1 MAGRYNEADGHS
13 IKVGASQASAPRLFL
28 WCFSE
33 VDLGRDTTM
42 QTHKQNLSAL
52 LIAVGTLLSGLH
64 GAKWAYT
71 GPDGEHHWSK
81 HYPFCGGTF
90 QSPIDIQT
98 QLLRFDP
105 TLRPIELQNYNLST
119 NEQLTLGNN
128 GHSIQLS
135 LPRRMYLSSLP
146 HRYTAAQLHFHWGS
160 EHLPVGSE
168 HTVNGRQFAAE
179 MHVVLFNS
187 DKYPNISVAA
197 DKSDG
202 LAVLGVLIEVGEFNP
217 AFDQF
222 LKYIKD
228 QRVQVPA
235 FNIRSLLPALLD
247 EYYRYDGSLTTP
259 PCYPSVLWTVFKN
272 PVTISLKQFL
282 ALATAIYSSD
292 QQELSPVAMNSNYR
306 KPQYTDNRVVLCS
319 FQGGRGLRGA
329 TQTVTSPFLRRQVIN
344 QLLGGDL
351 ADQDGLNQLLGGDL
365 ADLDGLNQLL
375 DGDLAD
381 LDGLNQLLDGD
392 LADLA
397 DQDELNK
404 LLPKKPR
411 APGKKWNDLKNHQK
425 GWTQSHIGS
434 KHHQNT
440 WSQTQF
446 SLKQQWLKPNKVPSG
461 GAGAAR
467 LVPSP
472 RKNQQNRQPVWKSGL
487 SEDMLCYVSLEQNVS
502 RQLSRGRSLPHTD
515 TQLVQALRETLFPE
529 LNLRSYLGC
538 KSDLALLTI
547 RQLLRGRS
555 ATDEAL
561 KLDQALGGTGQRG
574 STAHQQTIV
583 GQRGSTKK
591 QQTNTLSKHQSGFA
605 PAPAAVPRKP
615 NQPIPWLQ
623 PMEWED

>member
-1 MAGRYNEADGHS
+1 
-13 IKVGASQASAPRLFL
+13 
-28 WCFSE
+28 
-33 VDLGRDTTM
+33 M
-42 QTHKQNLSAL
+42 QTHTHNLSSL

-105 TLRPIELQNYNLST
+105 TLRPIELQNYNLSA

-179 MHVVLFNS
+179 MHMVLFNS

-217 AFDQF
+217 AFAQF
-222 LKYIKD
+222 LKYIDGIKYKD

-235 FNIRSLLPALLD
+235 FNIRSLLPVLLD

-282 ALATAIYSSD
+282 ALATAIYSSH
-292 QQELSPVAMNSNYR
+292 QQESAPVAMNSNYR

-319 FQGGRGLRGA
+319 FQGGRGLQGA

-344 QLLGGDL
+344 QLLDGDLADL
-351 ADQDGLNQLLGGDL
+351 ADQDGLNQLLDGDL
-365 ADLDGLNQLL
+365 ADQDGLNQLL

-381 LDGLNQLLDGD
+381 LV
-392 LADLA
+392 
-397 DQDELNK
+397 DQDGLNK

-411 APGKKWNDLKNHQK
+411 APGKK

-434 KHHQNT
+434 KHYQNT
-440 WSQTQF
+440 GSQTQN
-446 SLKQQWLKPNKVPSG
+446 SLQQQRSKPNKVPSG
-461 GAGAAR
+461 GTGAAR

-472 RKNQQNRQPVWKSGL
+472 WKNQQNRQPVWKLGL
-487 SEDMLCYVSLEQNVS
+487 SEDMLCYVSLEQDVS
-502 RQLSRGRSLPHTD
+502 RQLSRGRSPTHTD

-538 KSDLALLTI
+538 KSDLALFTI

-561 KLDQALGGTGQRG
+561 ELDQAIVKALGGTGQRG
-574 STAHQQTIV
+574 STAQQQT
-583 GQRGSTKK
+583 K
-591 QQTNTLSKHQSGFA
+591 TLSKHQTGFA
-605 PAPAAVPRKP
+605 PAPAAVPKKP